1 MTGTSKFKATFK
13 DLAAMVQ
20 LSYHGM
26 KWGKLV
32 SCLPKLRANEVDCFR
47 YPETTEYG
55 PWGNLRRLPKVLLE
69 ILRHTIVPTIGW
81 DDHAMEW
88 PSTKIVHVVLSS
100 KPINMLD
107 WMVNQMLECRRDVD
121 ALLIL

>member
-13 DLAAMVQ
+13 YLAAMVQ

-26 KWGKLV
+26 KQGKLV
-32 SCLPKLRANEVDCFR
+32 SHLLKLRADEVACFR
-47 YPETTEYG
+47 YLDTTEYG
-55 PWGNLRRLPKVLLE
+55 PEGNLSRLPKVILE

-88 PSTKIVHVVLSS
+88 PSMEIVNVVLFGN
-100 KPINMLD
+100 PLNMLD
-107 WMVNQMLECRRDVD
+107 
-121 ALLIL
+121 

>member
-1 MTGTSKFKATFK
+1 MLEVHADKEKLVWMIGTSKFKTTFK
-13 DLAAMVQ
+13 DLAAAVQ

-26 KWGKLV
+26 KRGKLV
-32 SCLPKLRANEVDCFR
+32 SHLPKLRADEVACFR

-55 PWGNLRRLPKVLLE
+55 PQGNLRRLPKVILE

-88 PSTKIVHVVLSS
+88 PSMEIVNAVLSG
-100 KPINMLD
+100 
-107 WMVNQMLECRRDVD
+107 ECSTCWTRW
-121 ALLIL
+121 